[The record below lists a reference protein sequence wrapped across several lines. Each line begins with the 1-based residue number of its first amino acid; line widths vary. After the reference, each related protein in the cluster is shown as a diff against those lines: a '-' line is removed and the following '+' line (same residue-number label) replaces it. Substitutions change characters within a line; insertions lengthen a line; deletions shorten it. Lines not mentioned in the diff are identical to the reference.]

1 DGRIAALATER
12 VQDAA
17 ELLNIATKTDH
28 KDAGISALERAA
40 AMGAADRATLDGLA
54 DRAKNKSVGK
64 RARAMVQAIDEQE
77 TARKAALQHH
87 QLRIAGF
94 IARAESL
101 SASTRAPDA
110 EGQIGALE
118 AEWDTFL
125 SSAEAVGASDRV
137 RFSSAVSA
145 ARAGLEREA
154 RDRAEREA

>member
-1 DGRIAALATER
+1 AEAVRVEAVGRLSDVRTLSSVARNAADGRVATLATER

-17 ELLNIATKTDH
+17 ELLAIATKTDH

-77 TARKAALQHH
+77 AARKAAIERH
-87 QLRIAGF
+87 QQQVAGF

-101 SASTRAPDA
+101 SASAAAPD
-110 EGQIGALE
+110 EEQIGALE
-118 AEWDTFL
+118 VAWNAFL
-125 SSAEAVGASDRV
+125 SSA
-137 RFSSAVSA
+137 
-145 ARAGLEREA
+145 
-154 RDRAEREA
+154 AEPVP